1 MNDGT
6 AAAVSCGVG
15 QSMANKQDRPGAAR
29 DRRREAGFTLIE
41 LLVVL
46 VILGLL
52 AALAGPRVI
61 GYLGGAKAD
70 TARLQVENFKSALDL
85 YRLDTGVYPTTQQGL
100 GALVR
105 NPGNAPGWKG
115 PYIDSPSLPARS
127 LGQPLPLPG
136 AGRARRLRP
145 LLAGLGQGAGR
156 QRRGGRCHELGQ
168 LTAASR

>member
-1 MNDGT
+1 MAGKGNDRGKE
-6 AAAVSCGVG
+6 AS
-15 QSMANKQDRPGAAR
+15 
-29 DRRREAGFTLIE
+29 RRLREAGFTLIE

-85 YRLDTGVYPTTQQGL
+85 YRLDVGGYPTTQQGL

-105 NPGNAPGWKG
+105 NPGNVPGWKG
-115 PYIDSPSLPARS
+115 PYIDSAGLPVDPWGNAYLYRAPGEHGAYDLNS
-127 LGQPLPLPG
+127 LGSDKAPG
-136 AGRARRLRP
+136 GSGEAADVTSWGR
-145 LLAGLGQGAGR
+145 
-156 QRRGGRCHELGQ
+156 
-168 LTAASR
+168 